1 MSRKLSSCLFGLVL
15 LALPATHA
23 AAQPAP
29 RPVRVN
35 IESTP
40 VGAAVYVDSQTTAT
54 LGRTP
59 LRNVQV
65 PRGQHRL
72 IFVLENHETVEMAVN
87 VARARETFR
96 ATLQPLSRLVITAGN
111 EGANGGAVIVD
122 GVQRGGLPF
131 DQMLQPGRH
140 QLRVT
145 REGYNTFEQW
155 IDLRPAQALTM
166 PVSLERMAPRTGA
179 ISIAGDVQGARITI
193 DGQARGVTPT
203 IVDGLSEGEH
213 TVDVR
218 MDGEGYRPFL
228 QTVRVTAGQTTL
240 VNPQIRVE
248 QAVAGSLRVV
258 CSAPGAQVSID
269 GEDNAPAPASR
280 DGLAPGEHLVVVTAE
295 GYLPSEQTVVI
306 EAGRQR
312 VLSVTLQPRPQT
324 PGRIIV
330 NVNAEGSTV
339 FIDGQ
344 DRGAPPVIVE
354 NAPAGTHAIVVRAE
368 GYNEFRQTCSV
379 GPGQNCELNVDLVA
393 RQVRLRVASNV
404 ANGVLFVDGQEV
416 GPVPFEGLV
425 RIGTHR
431 VEIRAEGYRTHTE
444 QITLDETTQSRDI
457 EATLV
462 SMDELTADERAAA
475 EAERQAAIDRA
486 MMHTALTLPQEM
498 AVLDLSGGWPGLAQV
513 RLGIGM
519 HRYLQVDFGVRSFG
533 VLTELDARFRS
544 GFKPTRVLSLGGE
557 VRAGGGFGPGRTTE
571 AGGETT
577 DHPTNS
583 AHFAIQANVTLHFT
597 QYAALTFNAG
607 VDLYSDRWDF
617 ERRDR
622 DMLRANNDRQMA
634 VRFRLGGTLDF
645 VVTNRWNF
653 FVQLEGYLGDD
664 RRVLGDPFGTDLN
677 ASDFDL
683 MGNVGFTYKFPTPI
697 GGF

>member
-1 MSRKLSSCLFGLVL
+1 MSRLLGSCLVG
-15 LALPATHA
+15 LALVTLASATA
-23 AAQPAP
+23 TAQSA

-40 VGAAVYVDSQTTAT
+40 PGAAVYVDSQTSAT

-59 LRNVQV
+59 LRNVPV

-72 IFVLENHETVEMAVN
+72 IFVLDNHETAEMPVN

-96 ATLQPLSRLVITAGN
+96 ATLQPLSRLVVTAGN
-111 EGANGGAVIVD
+111 EGANGGAVVID

-179 ISIAGDVQGARITI
+179 ISVAGDVQGARVTI

-218 MDGEGYRPFL
+218 MDGEGFRPFL

-240 VNPQIRVE
+240 VNPQLRE
-248 QAVAGSLRVV
+248 ERPQSGSLRVV

-269 GEDNAPAPASR
+269 GDENQRAPAAR
-280 DGLAPGEHLVVVTAE
+280 DNLAAGEHLVVVTAE

-306 EAGRQR
+306 EPGRQR

-330 NVNAEGSTV
+330 NVNAEGATV

-368 GYNEFRQTCSV
+368 GYQEYRRTCTV
-379 GPGQNCELNVDLVA
+379 GPGENCELNVELTA
-393 RQVRLRVASNV
+393 RQVRLRVRANV
-404 ANGVLFVDGQEV
+404 PTGRVLVDGQEV
-416 GPVPFEGLV
+416 GPIPFEGQI

-431 VEIRAEGYRTHTE
+431 IDVESDGYRTHTE
-444 QITLDETTQSRDI
+444 QISLDETTQTRDI
-457 EATLV
+457 EVTLV
-462 SMDELTADERAAA
+462 SMDELTADERSAA

-486 MMHTALTLPQEM
+486 MMHTALTLPAEM
-498 AVLDLSGGWPGLAQV
+498 AVIDIAGGWPWLGQV

-519 HRYLQVDFGVRSFG
+519 HKYLQVDIGVRTFG
-533 VLTELDARFRS
+533 LLTEFEARFRS
-544 GFKPTRVLSLGGE
+544 GFKPTRLLSVGGE
-557 VRAGGGFGPGRTTE
+557 IRAGGGIGPGRTRMDVE
-571 AGGETT
+571 
-577 DHPTNS
+577 HPTNS
-583 AHFAIQANVTLHFT
+583 ILFGAQGNLTLHFT
-597 QYAALTFNAG
+597 QYAALTFNVG
-607 VDLYSDRWDF
+607 IELYSDRYDF
-617 ERRDR
+617 TGADR
-622 DMLRANNDRQMA
+622 SLLRPEADWDRQMA
-634 VRFRLGGTLDF
+634 ARFRLGGTLDF
-645 VVTNRWNF
+645 VITNRWNMF
-653 FVQLEGYLGDD
+653 LQIEGYLGPD
-664 RRVLGDPFGTDLN
+664 RDVLGNVFGSDLN
-677 ASDFDL
+677 ATESNLQGSF
-683 MGNVGFTYKFPTPI
+683 GFTYKFPTPI

>member
-1 MSRKLSSCLFGLVL
+1 MSRKLGSFLFGLALLVL
-15 LALPATHA
+15 PSAHVD
-23 AAQPAP
+23 AQST

-40 VGAAVYVDSQTTAT
+40 PGAAVYVDSQTTAT

-59 LRNVQV
+59 LRNVPV

-72 IFVLENHETVEMAVN
+72 IFVLENHETQEMAVN

-96 ATLQPLSRLVITAGN
+96 STLQPLSRLVITAGN

-131 DQMLQPGRH
+131 DQMLTPGRH

-155 IDLRPAQALTM
+155 IDLRPAQGLTM
-166 PVSLERMAPRTGA
+166 PVTLERMAPRTGA
-179 ISIAGDVQGARITI
+179 ISVAGDVQGARITI
-193 DGQARGVTPT
+193 DGTPRGVTPS

-218 MDGEGYRPFL
+218 MDGEGFRPFL

-240 VNPQIRVE
+240 VNPQIRIE
-248 QAVAGSLRVV
+248 QAAAGSLRVV

-269 GEDNAPAPASR
+269 GEDNQAAPASR
-280 DGLAPGEHLVVVTAE
+280 DNLAPGEHLVVVTAE
-295 GYLPSEQTVVI
+295 GFLPSEQTVVI

-330 NVNAEGSTV
+330 NVNTEGSTV

-344 DRGAPPVIVE
+344 DRGAPPVVVE

-368 GYNEFRQTCSV
+368 GYTEFRQTCTV

-393 RQVRLRVASNV
+393 RQIRLRVSSNV

-416 GPVPFEGLV
+416 GPVPFEGQI

-431 VEIRAEGYRTHTE
+431 IEVQAEGFRTHTE
-444 QITLDETTQSRDI
+444 QISLDETSPTR
-457 EATLV
+457 ELAVTLV
-462 SMDELTADERAAA
+462 SLDELTADERAAA
-475 EAERQAAIDRA
+475 DAERQAAIDRA
-486 MMHTALTLPQEM
+486 MMHTALTLPAEM
-498 AVLDLSGGWPGLAQV
+498 AMLEIGGGWPWLAQV

-519 HRYLQVDFGVRSFG
+519 HKFLQVDLGVRSVG
-533 VLTELDARFRS
+533 RLTEFEARFRS
-544 GFKPTRVLSLGGE
+544 GFKPTRLISVGGE
-557 VRAGGGFGPGRTTE
+557 VRVWGGVGPSRSV
-571 AGGETT
+571 GGE
-577 DHPTNS
+577 DENTNS
-583 AHFAIQANVTLHFT
+583 VGMTAQGTLSLHFT
-597 QYAALTFNAG
+597 PMAALSLALAADIFSDAWSFSG
-607 VDLYSDRWDF
+607 ADDDLVVRTG
-617 ERRDR
+617 
-622 DMLRANNDRQMA
+622 RQTIA
-634 VRFRLGGTLDF
+634 RFRIGGTLDF
-645 VVTNRWNF
+645 VVSNRWNVF
-653 FVQLEGYLGDD
+653 IQGEGFLGND
-664 RRVLGDPFGTDLN
+664 RDILGTLFGQDIGLRETHLQGT
-677 ASDFDL
+677 L
-683 MGNVGFTYKFPTPI
+683 GVTYKFPTPI